1 MKDIQTNYKK
11 YLKYLLLVSIIFIL
25 DRLSKLYILN
35 LAENT
40 NLVDIYVNSYLNLY
54 LVWNKGIAFGLFSF
68 DENYFYNFITILII
82 IVTFVILIMI
92 YKANDFK
99 VYFLLLIIS
108 GALGNLFDRLY
119 YTAVPDFIDFHI
131 NDIHWFIFNVADIFI
146 SIGVIC
152 LILDEIFVNHYNPEW
167 LVAWNSNLDIQPV
180 MDYFAIITYVTDYW
194 AKADQGV
201 TPFLKEAAE
210 NLKTEPDQKKRSRQM
225 ASTFLTHRQ
234 MGEAEAYF
242 KIFPNL
248 TLKYYFQNLL

>member
-1 MKDIQTNYKK
+1 VKDIQTNYKK

-131 NDIHWFIFNVADIFI
+131 NEIHWFIFNVADIFI

-152 LILDEIFVNHYNPEW
+152 LIFVEIFIN
-167 LVAWNSNLDIQPV
+167 
-180 MDYFAIITYVTDYW
+180 
-194 AKADQGV
+194 
-201 TPFLKEAAE
+201 KEGKNE
-210 NLKTEPDQKKRSRQM
+210 IN
-225 ASTFLTHRQ
+225 
-234 MGEAEAYF
+234 
-242 KIFPNL
+242 
-248 TLKYYFQNLL
+248 